1 MLSKKSNN
9 KQKKGIKWDEVEILI
24 VGAGTMGS
32 SLTQTYAQN
41 GFKVGF
47 LDVSQEIIKQAFD
60 FINSELEA
68 ARKKGLF
75 SPFQVQDIKNR
86 ILATTSYDQACQGK
100 NIKLVIET
108 ATEDLEIKKKIF
120 KKLDKLCAPHVV
132 FASNTSSLD
141 INKLA
146 RATKRADKVVWMH
159 FFYLPHKNR
168 AGEFAGSDQASPES
182 IKLAAKYMKL
192 AGKAATPILSSR
204 KGGAADVIFVS
215 LLLEAARM
223 VDEGF
228 DLASIETAGRK
239 AFQMPVGFLSLMD
252 ATGIPLGIYTMN
264 SFSDA
269 SDPEDPLY
277 KAYDNFFTPPESY
290 KKLVAE
296 YQQAEDKSIVKWIS
310 EEEAQKEAEDLMLV
324 DTLKKRFLA
333 VAFMTAT
340 EVVEAGVIEMEE
352 VDKLF
357 QNAFLWK
364 EGPFALMN
372 KMGLRE
378 ALRVVTERMEL
389 SHRKEINFPIPKLL
403 ISQAQKDQP
412 WPLEL
417 SPVLFQLE
425 EEKKAARI
433 TISNPQTANS
443 LDSKVFD
450 KLKEFFRQ
458 ANQDKKI
465 KVIIFDSAP
474 IKTFIAGA
482 NVIHFLKNIKEGNF
496 QKIKEETARW
506 QDVIFYQMTGGGKPK
521 IAVVDGAAYGGGVE
535 IALAFA
541 LDKSSVV
548 IATERTTYSFP
559 ETRLGIF
566 PGLRG
571 TLTLPQLI
579 FEKTGDDGLAIALSR
594 YLILCGGAVSL
605 SSRLIKHLGLA
616 DFLIPAR
623 AREDVVEIL
632 SQAVIDNDGKPLTQE
647 QKDLLAIEE
656 LPSLLSPEEKD
667 ELSLVKDLFQ
677 KPDLVANL
685 YSYERGDKGT
695 AWAEKIARRV
705 VCNSPHA
712 IQIADWLIRK
722 GFSDY
727 LEGKPLDERA
737 DFELNYYLIQTF
749 QHPDA
754 LEGLTALIARRKP
767 QFGRH

>member
-1 MLSKKSNN
+1 MSDNKKKMPMS
-9 KQKKGIKWDEVEILI
+9 WDEIEILI

-32 SLTQTYAQN
+32 SLTQAYAQN

-47 LDVSQEIIKQAFD
+47 VDINQKIIQQAFN
-60 FINSELEA
+60 FINSELETA
-68 ARKKGLF
+68 QKKGLF
-75 SPFQVQDIKNR
+75 SPSQVKEIKSR
-86 ILATTSYDQACQGK
+86 ILATTSYEQACQGR
-100 NIKLVIET
+100 NLKLVIET

-120 KKLDKLCAPHVV
+120 EKLDKLCPPQVLL
-132 FASNTSSLD
+132 ASNTSSLD

-146 RATKRADKVVWMH
+146 RATKRPDKVVWMH

-168 AGEFAGSDQASPES
+168 AGEFAGSEAASQES

-192 AGKAATPILSSR
+192 AGKVATPILNFR

-228 DLASIETAGRK
+228 EAVSIEAAGRK
-239 AFQMPVGFLSLMD
+239 AFQMPFGFLSLMD

-277 KAYDNFFTPPESY
+277 KTYDNFFTPPESY
-290 KKLVAE
+290 KKLIAK
-296 YQQAEDKSIVKWIS
+296 YRQAKDKSKVKWIS
-310 EEEAQKEAEDLMLV
+310 EKEANKEAEDLMLV
-324 DTLKKRFLA
+324 DMLKKRFLA

-340 EVVEAGVIEMEE
+340 EVVEAGVVEIGE
-352 VDKLF
+352 VDKLC

-378 ALRVVTERMEL
+378 ALQIVTERMEL

-403 ISQAQKDQP
+403 IYQAQKDQP

-417 SPVLFQLE
+417 SPVLFGLE
-425 EEKKAARI
+425 EEKRAARI
-433 TISNPQTANS
+433 TISNPRRANS
-443 LDSKVFD
+443 LDSTVFD
-450 KLKEFFRQ
+450 KLEELFNQ
-458 ANQDKKI
+458 AEQDEKVE
-465 KVIIFDSAP
+465 VIIFDSAP
-474 IKTFIAGA
+474 IRTFIAGA
-482 NVIHFLKNIKEGNF
+482 NVVYFLRHIKEGNF

-506 QDVIFYQMTGGGKPK
+506 QRIIFQQMTGRGKAK
-521 IAVVDGAAYGGGVE
+521 IAVVDGSAYGGGVE

-541 LDKSSVV
+541 LDPASIVV
-548 IATERTTYSFP
+548 ITERTNYSFP

-579 FEKTGDDGLAIALSR
+579 FEKTEDEALAVSLSR
-594 YLILCGGAVSL
+594 YLILSGGAVNL
-605 SSRLIKHLGLA
+605 SPQLIRHLGLA
-616 DFLIPAR
+616 DFLVPAR
-623 AREDVVEIL
+623 SREDVVEIL
-632 SQAVIDNDGKPLTQE
+632 AKAIINNKGQVLPSDQLE
-647 QKDLLAIEE
+647 MLAIEE
-656 LPSLLSPEEKD
+656 LPAELSPAEKEEMNLIKD
-667 ELSLVKDLFQ
+667 IFQ
-677 KPDLVANL
+677 GPDLVANL
-685 YSYERGDKGT
+685 YSYARNDKIISWT
-695 AWAEKIARRV
+695 EKIARKIV
-705 VCNSPHA
+705 SNSPQA
-712 IQIADWLIRK
+712 IQVADWLIRK

-727 LEGKPLDERA
+727 LEGKSLEERA
-737 DFELNYYLIQTF
+737 DWELNYYLIKTF

-754 LEGLTALIARRKP
+754 LEGLTALLARRKP
-767 QFGRH
+767 QFGRQ